1 MHFRIACGITI
12 AVVAFAIVAA
22 IGEKLPYEVA
32 LTGLLACLTYWSQAP
47 IVPRLDRVEGSG
59 DAEHF

>member
-12 AVVAFAIVAA
+12 AVVAFAIVSA
-22 IGEKLPYEVA
+22 IGNKLPYEVA

-47 IVPRLDRVEGSG
+47 AATRLDRIEESG